1 MKKIIE
7 GGKKLTGK
15 AKRNADMI
23 ALDPG
28 RFVNNNIIGET
39 IKTPVTGAALKTIP
53 IPGSSAAIKYVGK
66 PEKFLQK
73 KLGVSGRFDKAGET
87 YKKSKFAERLR
98 TGLNTGIETLKH
110 QPILM

>member
-7 GGKKLTGK
+7 SGKKLTGN
-15 AKRNADMI
+15 AKRNADLI

-39 IKTPVTGAALKTIP
+39 IKTPVTGAALKAVP

-73 KLGVSGRFDKAGET
+73 KLGVSGKFDKAGET

-98 TGLNTGIETLKH
+98 RGLNTGIETLKH